1 MRETV
6 TISANPRCRAA
17 VRRRGVRVL
26 RRAGWGARLL
36 SQGWDAYD
44 VCMADSFILGF
55 DSLDSNGGTEFYRAV
70 DGIFNDTACVGF
82 MRMQI
87 LVS

>member
-1 MRETV
+1 
-6 TISANPRCRAA
+6 
-17 VRRRGVRVL
+17 
-26 RRAGWGARLL
+26 
-36 SQGWDAYD
+36 
-44 VCMADSFILGF
+44 MADSFILGF

-70 DGIFNDTACVGF
+70 DGIFYDTACVGF